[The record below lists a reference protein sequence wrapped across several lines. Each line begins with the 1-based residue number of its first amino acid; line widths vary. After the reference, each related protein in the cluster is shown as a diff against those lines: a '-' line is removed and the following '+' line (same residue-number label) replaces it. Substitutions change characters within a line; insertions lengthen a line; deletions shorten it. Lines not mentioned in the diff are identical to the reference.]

1 MGLVIDFIFTKK
13 LSQTLN
19 LKFLMFA
26 VNTFQE
32 LFFLSNETKNLSR
45 ILIEIESLLS
55 GGEKCFNK
63 RLYV

>member
-55 GGEKCFNK
+55 GGEKCLNK